1 MQPVDLNRI
10 LPSALLLAFESALIC
25 MDAGLSSKHGHGDDF
40 SAVYGLYIHLEN
52 ACIRFSLL
60 LPRQPLIQF
69 LSVLVRRTLINL
81 QPAAVE

>member
-1 MQPVDLNRI
+1 MQPVDLNTI
-10 LPSALLLAFESALIC
+10 LPSAPLLAFESALIC
-25 MDAGLSSKHGHGDDF
+25 MDADKHGDDF

-69 LSVLVRRTLINL
+69 LSVLVRTLINL